1 MNSKSSAQTRSPSA
15 SSKMIQADLVG
26 ELKQRHSSW
35 LSVRRAADRAG
46 VCPRTIKRW
55 IKGGLLPAT
64 RLPSPKGK
72 GHLRIR
78 LGDLEVVLARGVLQ

>member
-1 MNSKSSAQTRSPSA
+1 MTSKPGARTRVTDP
-15 SSKMIQADLVG
+15 SSKLNQTSSVG
-26 ELKQRHSSW
+26 EPDRRRAVW
-35 LSVRRAADRAG
+35 LSIRGAADRAE

-55 IKGGLLPAT
+55 IKAGFLSAT

-78 LGDLEVVLARGVLQ
+78 VGDLEALVARGTLQ

>member
-1 MNSKSSAQTRSPSA
+1 MKGNFGAQTRTSGA
-15 SSKMIQADLVG
+15 SSKLVQASLG
-26 ELKQRHSSW
+26 EMEQRHSVW
-35 LSVRRAADRAG
+35 LSIRRAADRAG

-55 IKGGLLPAT
+55 IKAGLLPAA

-78 LGDLEVVLARGVLQ
+78 VGDLEAVLARGVLQ

>member
-1 MNSKSSAQTRSPSA
+1 MKGNSSAPTRTPGA
-15 SSKMIQADLVG
+15 SSNVIQASVVS
-26 ELKQRHSSW
+26 RHHAVW
-35 LSVRRAADRAG
+35 LSIRRAADRAG
-46 VCPRTIKRW
+46 VCPRTLKRW

-78 LGDLEVVLARGVLQ
+78 LGDLEALLARGVLQ